1 MRFVLAAVGD
11 LGGLRSSPPFG
22 QHEVVEPSPELL
34 TSLQRLGILEPAA
47 RRPPMTALT
56 GGVSS
61 EIWHIDLAGGP
72 LVAKRALPQLR
83 VAGVWRA
90 PVERTG
96 YEVAWMRRAE
106 AIVPGISPGV
116 VAADG
121 QAFVMRYLAP
131 TEHPLWKQQLLA
143 GHADPTVAGRLGV
156 ALATIHAATAGDAS
170 TRAEFDNL
178 AMFAALRLD
187 PYLDATAGAHPDRA
201 AELAAVR
208 AEYESHRQALVHGDV
223 SPKNVLVG
231 PRGPVLLDA
240 ECATWGD
247 PAFDLAFCTSHLLL
261 KCRAVPE
268 ATDGFLDCAAALVS
282 GYIAGVTWEEP
293 APLDARC
300 ARLVGALLLARV
312 DGLSPVEYLDE
323 PARAGVRDAARRML
337 VDPPAT
343 LAELCRRWT

>member
-1 MRFVLAAVGD
+1 
-11 LGGLRSSPPFG
+11 
-22 QHEVVEPSPELL
+22 
-34 TSLQRLGILEPAA
+34 
-47 RRPPMTALT
+47 MTPLT

-61 EIWHIDLAGGP
+61 EIWRLDLADGSV
-72 LVAKRALPQLR
+72 VAKRALPQLR

-106 AIVPGISPGV
+106 AIAPGITPGV

-121 QAFVMRYLAP
+121 SAFVMCYLGPA
-131 TEHPLWKQQLLA
+131 EHPLWKQQLLA
-143 GHADPTVAGRLGV
+143 GRADTAVAHRLGV
-156 ALATIHAATAGDAS
+156 ALATIHAATAADD
-170 TRAEFDNL
+170 TVRAEFDNV

-187 PYLDATAGAHPDRA
+187 PYLDATARAHPDRA
-201 AELAAVR
+201 GHLLAVR
-208 AEYESHRQALVHGDV
+208 AEYEANRRALVHGDV

-247 PAFDLAFCTSHLLL
+247 PAFDIGFCTTHLLL
-261 KCRAVPE
+261 KCRAVPG
-268 ATDGFLDCAAALVS
+268 ATSAFLDCATALAT
-282 GYIAGVTWEEP
+282 GYTGGVTWEDP
-293 APLDARC
+293 VALDGRC

-323 PARAGVRDAARRML
+323 AARADVRHAARDL
-337 VDPPAT
+337 LTDPPTT
-343 LAELCRRWT
+343 LAELRGRWA